1 MPLAAV
7 YGENAPGEDGAARQ
21 WNALGSGRNGADR
34 LDAAVLH
41 DEGRAGED
49 AAAREEEVWQK
60 SAHGRPRTS
69 SWGKSHGRRKTSSS
83 ACARPSS
90 AMRSIAA
97 ELKSGSELYREVV
110 LDKLA
115 GARESVSIST
125 ANLKDMHVEGRS
137 VVALFAELAARGVQL
152 RLLHAE
158 LPSRPFRASFEK
170 RRRLWDKLEL
180 KICPRV
186 HFKAV
191 IVDKAWL
198 YLGSA
203 NLTGAGLGAKGE
215 GRRNFELGICTEDF
229 DTIDRVSA
237 LFEAVWS
244 GAECGA
250 CRLRRICPDP
260 IAPADAKSMVRLGH
274 SRRLGR

>member
-1 MPLAAV
+1 
-7 YGENAPGEDGAARQ
+7 
-21 WNALGSGRNGADR
+21 
-34 LDAAVLH
+34 
-41 DEGRAGED
+41 
-49 AAAREEEVWQK
+49 
-60 SAHGRPRTS
+60 
-69 SWGKSHGRRKTSSS
+69 
-83 ACARPSS
+83 
-90 AMRSIAA
+90 MRSIAA

-186 HFKAV
+186 HFSSSGLNVNGSINSPPPASRPKRSPLLVQTSSGPRDAEPITTFA
-191 IVDKAWL
+191 IVPF
-198 YLGSA
+198 
-203 NLTGAGLGAKGE
+203 GAKGE